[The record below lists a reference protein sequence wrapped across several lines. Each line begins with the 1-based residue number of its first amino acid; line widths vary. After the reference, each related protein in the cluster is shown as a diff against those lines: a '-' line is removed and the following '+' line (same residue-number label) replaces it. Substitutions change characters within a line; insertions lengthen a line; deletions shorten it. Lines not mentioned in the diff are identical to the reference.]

1 MLVLTRKAGERI
13 LIDGGIVLVVTR
25 IEPNRVAIGIEAPRA
40 VGVHREEVAARMNPP
55 ASDQRKD

>member
-25 IEPNRVAIGIEAPRA
+25 IEENRVAIGIEAPRT
-40 VGVHREEVAARMNPP
+40 VGVFREEVAARMNPP